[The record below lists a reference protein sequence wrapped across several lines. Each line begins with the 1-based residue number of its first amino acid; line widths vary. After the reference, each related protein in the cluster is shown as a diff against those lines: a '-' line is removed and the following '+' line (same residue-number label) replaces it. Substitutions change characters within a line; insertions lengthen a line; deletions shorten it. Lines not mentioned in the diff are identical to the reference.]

1 LNYLDI
7 ILLIL
12 TLGYIVLILY
22 FYTGW
27 LKINKHFEKEET
39 PASTKFSIL
48 ISMRNEAHC
57 VLENMTNLFQ
67 QNYPLH
73 LFELVLINDH
83 STDNTL
89 EIITDFKNLHPEL
102 PISVI
107 DLSKESGVKNK
118 KQAITKGIEHAK
130 FDWIVL
136 TDADCIREATW
147 LQAVNRLLSHKKHLN
162 FVYAPVVL
170 QANNWFEKLQSLE
183 FSGLLGI
190 GAGSIQLSN
199 PNMCSA
205 ANLIFRKSIFN
216 QVEGYKGNEQIASG
230 DDEFLMHKIHVKF
243 PGTLAFLK
251 DREAIVSTKSASN
264 LNEFMEQRKRW
275 VSKSTK
281 YENKSITFILVAA
294 YLFNLLLVFYLSYG
308 IVELG
313 FLKLG
318 IFVLLMKTFL
328 EGLFIFSVLKF
339 LKLESYIWYLPI
351 AAPFHLLYVIA
362 IGFLANTKK
371 YHWKDRTH

>member
-1 LNYLDI
+1 MNYLDT

-12 TLGYIVLILY
+12 TLGYIVLMLY
-22 FYTGW
+22 FYLGW
-27 LKINKHFEKEET
+27 LKIIQHNGNENT
-39 PASTKFSIL
+39 AASNKFSIL

-57 VLENMTNLFQ
+57 VLDNLTNLFQ
-67 QNYPLH
+67 QNYPLTH
-73 LFELVLINDH
+73 YELILINDH

-89 EIITDFKNLHPEL
+89 EIITDFKNAHPEL

-107 DLSKESGVKNK
+107 DLSKEFGVKNK
-118 KQAITKGIEHAK
+118 KQAITKGIDNAK
-130 FDWIVL
+130 YDWIVL
-136 TDADCIREATW
+136 TDADCSRRATW
-147 LQAVNRLLSHKKHLN
+147 LLAVNRLLAQKKHLN

-170 QANNWFEKLQSLE
+170 QANNWFQKLQSLE

-318 IFVLLMKTFL
+318 IFVLLMKTFV

-339 LKLESYIWYLPI
+339 IKLESYIWYLPI
-351 AAPFHLLYVIA
+351 AAPFHLLYVIT
-362 IGFLANTKK
+362 IGLLANTKK
-371 YHWKDRTH
+371 YQWKDRTH